1 MSFTLSIYSKTGH
14 THTRAIK
21 KDDDDERERGENEYY
36 DSQQH
41 QRVVGAI
48 LLWRGHAE
56 REERERERRRAFS
69 FYTKAKREKVF
80 CAYKNN
86 EFPVV
91 RGRDDDDDDA
101 RERGAAHAQN
111 DDEGC
116 VVVKS
121 REDDVRRRVEGRR
134 PRRDVCIIIIIIII
148 WRKEEKASEND
159 GDSLRMV
166 RVHGAVN
173 ILQQNLDARW
183 EQVSIA
189 NISDVY
195 AHVRGVRVLRDR
207 AEF

>member
-1 MSFTLSIYSKTGH
+1 MLW
-14 THTRAIK
+14 
-21 KDDDDERERGENEYY
+21 RERY
-36 DSQQH
+36 
-41 QRVVGAI
+41 R
-48 LLWRGHAE
+48 E
-56 REERERERRRAFS
+56 RRERERKS
-69 FYTKAKREKVF
+69 ERE

-86 EFPVV
+86 NEFPIV

-101 RERGAAHAQN
+101 HEQRGAAHAQN

-116 VVVKS
+116 VVVVKS

-134 PRRDVCIIIIIIII
+134 SRRDVCIIII

-159 GDSLRMV
+159 VDSLRMV

-195 AHVRGVRVLRDR
+195 AHVRGVRVLRGR

>member
-1 MSFTLSIYSKTGH
+1 M
-14 THTRAIK
+14 
-21 KDDDDERERGENEYY
+21 
-36 DSQQH
+36 
-41 QRVVGAI
+41 
-48 LLWRGHAE
+48 
-56 REERERERRRAFS
+56 
-69 FYTKAKREKVF
+69 
-80 CAYKNN
+80 YKNN

-101 RERGAAHAQN
+101 HEQRGAAHARN

-116 VVVKS
+116 VVVVKS

-134 PRRDVCIIIIIIII
+134 PRRDVCIIII

-195 AHVRGVRVLRDR
+195 AHVRGVRVLRGR

>member
-1 MSFTLSIYSKTGH
+1 LCC
-14 THTRAIK
+14 
-21 KDDDDERERGENEYY
+21 GEDISQNEK
-36 DSQQH
+36 
-41 QRVVGAI
+41 
-48 LLWRGHAE
+48 
-56 REERERERRRAFS
+56 RERE
-69 FYTKAKREKVF
+69 KVL

-86 EFPVV
+86 NEFPIV

-101 RERGAAHAQN
+101 REQRGAAHDAQN
-111 DDEGC
+111 DDDEGC
-116 VVVKS
+116 VVVVKS

-134 PRRDVCIIIIIIII
+134 SRRDVCIIIIIII

-195 AHVRGVRVLRDR
+195 AHVRGVRVLRGR

>member
-1 MSFTLSIYSKTGH
+1 MCC
-14 THTRAIK
+14 
-21 KDDDDERERGENEYY
+21 GEDISQNEK
-36 DSQQH
+36 
-41 QRVVGAI
+41 
-48 LLWRGHAE
+48 
-56 REERERERRRAFS
+56 RERE
-69 FYTKAKREKVF
+69 KVL

-86 EFPVV
+86 NEFPIV
-91 RGRDDDDDDA
+91 RGRDDDDDDD
-101 RERGAAHAQN
+101 EHDDD
-111 DDEGC
+111 DDERAPQNFEGG
-116 VVVKS
+116 VVKS
-121 REDDVRRRVEGRR
+121 REDVRRRVEGRGR
-134 PRRDVCIIIIIIII
+134 PRRDVCIIIIIG
-148 WRKEEKASEND
+148 RKEEKASEND

>member
-1 MSFTLSIYSKTGH
+1 M
-14 THTRAIK
+14 
-21 KDDDDERERGENEYY
+21 
-36 DSQQH
+36 
-41 QRVVGAI
+41 
-48 LLWRGHAE
+48 
-56 REERERERRRAFS
+56 
-69 FYTKAKREKVF
+69 
-80 CAYKNN
+80 YKNN

-101 RERGAAHAQN
+101 HEQRGAAHAQN

-116 VVVKS
+116 VVVVKS

-134 PRRDVCIIIIIIII
+134 SRRDVCIIII

>member
-1 MSFTLSIYSKTGH
+1 MCFGE
-14 THTRAIK
+14 
-21 KDDDDERERGENEYY
+21 DDAQNEK
-36 DSQQH
+36 
-41 QRVVGAI
+41 
-48 LLWRGHAE
+48 
-56 REERERERRRAFS
+56 RERESLCA
-69 FYTKAKREKVF
+69 YTKK
-80 CAYKNN
+80 N

-101 RERGAAHAQN
+101 KREQRGAARARN

-116 VVVKS
+116 VVVVKS

-134 PRRDVCIIIIIIII
+134 PRRDVCIIIII